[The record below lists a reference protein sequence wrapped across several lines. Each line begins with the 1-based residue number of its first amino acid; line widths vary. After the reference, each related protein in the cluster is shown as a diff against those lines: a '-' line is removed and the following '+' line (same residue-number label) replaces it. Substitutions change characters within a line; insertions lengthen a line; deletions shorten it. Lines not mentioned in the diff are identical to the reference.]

1 MEWGA
6 YSAKTT
12 VVPDKAEHQ
21 LFLMGGSPSTAD
33 ADWLLRAVLT
43 TDSLPPVGYNSYYY
57 SNEVVDE
64 LVIKAQQT
72 VDPEERLAI
81 YGEIQEII
89 REDAPW
95 IFLTIMENVAVAR
108 KDLGGVIISP
118 LEYVFAY
125 DAYLN

>member
-1 MEWGA
+1 M
-6 YSAKTT
+6 
-12 VVPDKAEHQ
+12 
-21 LFLMGGSPSTAD
+21 
-33 ADWLLRAVLT
+33 
-43 TDSLPPVGYNSYYY
+43 
-57 SNEVVDE
+57 
-64 LVIKAQQT
+64 IKAQQT